1 MVARQSH
8 WVYIRSFHK
17 LVANKIFAE
26 KTFTDCWLVP
36 PKDITLCFVF
46 PRVLVDFLQLLY
58 KAYCDLYFTY
68 LEINPL
74 GESQSQLPHS

>member
-1 MVARQSH
+1 MKMENVTEPNLLQRNRT
-8 WVYIRSFHK
+8 VTE
-17 LVANKIFAE
+17 L
-26 KTFTDCWLVP
+26 
-36 PKDITLCFVF
+36 LCFVF